1 MLKKAEVE
9 SLRELIETLKKR
21 IDGHGSR
28 LAESEALTRYALVD
42 PLLRELGWDTE
53 DPAQVRPEYPL
64 KSKDSRADYVL
75 LGDDIDES
83 GCFLGTKPVLLI
95 EAKKLSRECDE
106 SQHDS
111 SQGRLIEG
119 NEPPSEGNAE
129 KELWN
134 AALQAL
140 PYAASA
146 KVRYFAVTDGQRWHV
161 YDGEKEGGL
170 EKGRISCFDLKEEF
184 AINGCR
190 LAEELW
196 RDNPN
201 PKGTKRIVEAGEV
214 CLDAEGYVLGRWSKK
229 GRKPK
234 ESYPPNAQY
243 WVEGRFLDVNG
254 YRLKKNGDRYSGAK
268 PYKPRKG
275 YEGPYQYQPPTPNQT
290 SQPHPGPKP
299 SIKPSQASQEPEPTR
314 DRKEWGLGYELPSQ
328 TSQARR

>member
-1 MLKKAEVE
+1 MLKKAKVDD
-9 SLRELIETLKKR
+9 LRKLIETLRNR
-21 IDGHGSR
+21 ILNHEND
-28 LAESEALTRYALVD
+28 LKASEALTRYALVD
-42 PLLRELGWDTE
+42 PLLRGLGWDTG
-53 DPAQVRPEYPL
+53 DPAQVQPEYL
-64 KSKDSRADYVL
+64 LDDGRASRADYVL
-75 LGDDIDES
+75 LGDDLDES
-83 GCFLGTKPVLLI
+83 GGTKPVLLI
-95 EAKKLSRECDE
+95 EAKKLSKECDE

-111 SQGRLIEG
+111 PQGRLIEDK
-119 NEPPSEGNAE
+119 ELPSEGDAE

-146 KVRYFAVTDGQRWHV
+146 KVRYFAATDGQRWHV
-161 YDGEKEGGL
+161 YDSEKEGGL
-170 EKGRISCFDLKEEF
+170 EKGRISCFDLMEGKK
-184 AINGCR
+184 AINDCR

-214 CLDAEGYVLGRWSKK
+214 CLNAEGYVLGRWSKK

-243 WVEGRFLDVNG
+243 WVDGRFLDVEG

-275 YEGPYQYQPPTPNQT
+275 YEGPYQYQPPTPNQA
-290 SQPHPGPKP
+290 SQPP
-299 SIKPSQASQEPEPTR
+299 QEPEPTR
-314 DRKEWGLGYELPSQ
+314 DRIGYEPPSR
-328 TSQARR
+328 TSRARR